1 MRVSIRAPVRTPG
14 RPGSRSPI
22 TSRISGFNPRPGAD
36 TGATRNAGRQNG
48 RHRGFNPRPGADTG
62 ATYSDADRLRYHRP
76 GFNPRPGADTGA
88 TEPLGPAM
96 CRRIVSIRAPVRT
109 PGRRAKGL
117 MGFDP
122 HRFQSAP
129 RCGHRG
135 DPAFRRSVVWL
146 ECFNPRPGA
155 DTGATDFGCEGRGHL
170 GSFNPRPGADTGATL
185 TCWNLQ
191 EVVAFQS
198 APRCGHRG
206 DPRHARPSRLLSSF
220 NPRPGADTGATRR
233 RARQRLYRDV
243 SIRAPVRT
251 PGRLPTRE
259 WTWRALRVSIRAPVR
274 TPGRRRASRRATA
287 RVGFNPRPGADTG
300 ATAKRHSSS
309 SGLVVSIRAPVRT
322 PGRP

>member
-1 MRVSIRAPVRTPG
+1 VRTPG

-251 PGRLPTRE
+251 PGD
-259 WTWRALRVSIRAPVR
+259 
-274 TPGRRRASRRATA
+274 SRR
-287 RVGFNPRPGADTG
+287 G
-300 ATAKRHSSS
+300 
-309 SGLVVSIRAPVRT
+309 SGLGERCAFQSAPRCGHRGDGAPAGARLRGWVSIRAPVRT
-322 PGRP
+322 PGRPRNVIPAPRASLFQSAPRCGHRGDPDPSTGRQT